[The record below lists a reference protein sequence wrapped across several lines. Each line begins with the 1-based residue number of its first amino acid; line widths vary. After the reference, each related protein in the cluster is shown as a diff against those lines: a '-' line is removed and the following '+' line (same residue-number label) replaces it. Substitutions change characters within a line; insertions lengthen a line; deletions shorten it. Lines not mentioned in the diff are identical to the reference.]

1 MKQNSFGENETFRI
15 AGSPAS
21 VAYEPIITQEF
32 SNVNKSL
39 DINIYQLYNGRI
51 LDYINSR
58 NGGSLSAR
66 WKQNMVTNADKPESV
81 LGADPLYRRIQ
92 NTLRGRIRQGD
103 WLPGQALPSRRVLC
117 SEFGTTQV
125 TLDKAMEGLIRE
137 GLVRASRGSGT
148 FVTAAPAR
156 ALRIGVVIKRGDV
169 DETLGEHWDENFYF
183 GPLFRGI
190 RDGVA
195 GKPVEIIYSH
205 IQRGDYEGFYRET
218 ALDGMILILPALE
231 DVPLLHT
238 LTAAGVVY
246 VAAGF
251 STDDPADAPLPCVDT
266 NNRQGASD
274 AMNHLLSLGH
284 RRIAIINLATS
295 HANHHD
301 RLEGY
306 FDALAASGVAVVPG
320 DLVLHPTYTMD
331 RFDAHIEAWL
341 TRVKVSPG
349 LPTAIFACDYI
360 MALATLR
367 VLRRHGLR
375 VPEDVSLV
383 AFDDPLSAAH
393 LTPPLTT
400 VRQPVHRLGLL
411 AAQRLLEV
419 LQARPNSDLAVAGKQ
434 ILPNELIVRESTCP
448 PQQVLEAQRLD
459 SPDQ

>member
-1 MKQNSFGENETFRI
+1 
-15 AGSPAS
+15 
-21 VAYEPIITQEF
+21 
-32 SNVNKSL
+32 
-39 DINIYQLYNGRI
+39 
-51 LDYINSR
+51 
-58 NGGSLSAR
+58 
-66 WKQNMVTNADKPESV
+66 MVMNANKPENV
-81 LGADPLYRRIQ
+81 AGDDPLYQRIQ
-92 NTLRGRIRQGD
+92 NTLRGRIRQGN

-125 TLDKAMEGLIRE
+125 TLDKAIKGLIRE

-148 FVTAAPAR
+148 FVATAPER
-156 ALRIGVVIKRGDV
+156 ALRIGVVIKRGDA
-169 DETLGEHWDENFYF
+169 DENLGEHWDENFYF

-190 RDGVA
+190 RDGVT

-218 ALDGMILILPALE
+218 ALDGMILVLPPLE

-238 LTAAGVVY
+238 LASAGVAFVT
-246 VAAGF
+246 AGF
-251 STDDPADAPLPCVDT
+251 STDDPADAALPCVDT

-274 AMNHLLSLGH
+274 AINHLLSLGH

-306 FDALAASGVAVVPG
+306 FDALAAAGLGVVPD

-331 RFDAHIEAWL
+331 RFEAHIEAWL
-341 TRVKVSPG
+341 ARVKVSQG
-349 LPTAIFACDYI
+349 LPTAIFVCDYI
-360 MALATLR
+360 MALTTLR

-375 VPEDVSLV
+375 VPEDISVV

-419 LQARPNSDLAVAGKQ
+419 LQARPNSDLAVVGKQ
-434 ILPNELIVRESTCP
+434 IVPNELIIRESTSP
-448 PQQVLEAQRLD
+448 PQSVLEKER
-459 SPDQ
+459 S